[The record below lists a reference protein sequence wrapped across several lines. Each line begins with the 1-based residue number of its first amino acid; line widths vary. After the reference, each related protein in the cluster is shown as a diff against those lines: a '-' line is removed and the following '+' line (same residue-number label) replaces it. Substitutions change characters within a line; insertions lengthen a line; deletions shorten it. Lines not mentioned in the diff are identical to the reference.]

1 MIPVCEIANWGMG
14 RELKNQFPQFGNG
27 KGLKK
32 NIPIIRELEG
42 NEKSIPKF
50 QEWEGNEKIHSHNS
64 GKGIRGSHSWDGR
77 EREFPL
83 TPGLLHVRSLREE
96 K

>member
-1 MIPVCEIANWGMG
+1 MRNVEEAEKDG
-14 RELKNQFPQFGNG
+14 
-27 KGLKK
+27 GLVSLTVISK
-32 NIPIIRELEG
+32 
-42 NEKSIPKF
+42 
-50 QEWEGNEKIHSHNS
+50 EGNEKIHSHNS

-83 TPGLLHVRSLREE
+83 TPGLRHVRSLREE

>member
-1 MIPVCEIANWGMG
+1 M
-14 RELKNQFPQFGNG
+14 K
-27 KGLKK
+27 
-32 NIPIIRELEG
+32 
-42 NEKSIPKF
+42 KSIPKI
-50 QEWEGNEKIHSHNS
+50 QEREGNEKIHSHNS

-83 TPGLLHVRSLREE
+83 TPDLLHVRSLREE